1 MQTVSRR
8 CFLSA
13 FRQCVATIYTNVK
26 DFEVFIPESAT
37 WISKVDLRQDFAAGR
52 VDVYVTLTDNLDSDY
67 ERNSS
72 IRISSETNE
81 KIFCDVDIRQSP
93 YDGYVEISDWGGEV
107 AEFYSPLAN
116 RYRLCSIRTNLPS
129 DKISIISEPE
139 SKWAEIE
146 IYSDNNVYM
155 YLRENTESE
164 MRVTEFF
171 VYPSDLDPIFTSNFF
186 VFDNGFY
193 IKVAQEGVSIK
204 IGDSNRQYIYFDAEN
219 PEPKTVGRLNTNI
232 YDYSIEIPEDAE
244 WITQVEIDKSNNDIV
259 VYADS
264 NSEQVDRI
272 ATVKIVSDANPD
284 IYAEIIVKH
293 YAFKPFLSFDGYD
306 SVTFDSEPFVG
317 HSIGTLI
324 TNVPGFDVNID
335 YYGSE
340 RWLEVDIRPNNE
352 VVVYSKTPNESSD
365 YRIAYVTISLQQYP
379 SESVVIKVA
388 QLGMTEN

>member
-13 FRQCVATIYTNVK
+13 FRQCIATIYTNVK

-52 VDVYVTLTDNLDSDY
+52 VDVYVTLTDNLDSEY

-81 KIFCDVDIRQSP
+81 KIFFDVDIRQSP
-93 YDGYVEISDWGGEV
+93 YDGYVEISDWGEV

-139 SKWAEIE
+139 SKWAETE
-146 IYSDNNVYM
+146 IDSDNNVYM

-204 IGDSNRQYIYFDAEN
+204 IGESNRQYIYFDAEN

-284 IYAEIIVKH
+284 IYAEIIVKQ

-335 YYGSE
+335 Y
-340 RWLEVDIRPNNE
+340 
-352 VVVYSKTPNESSD
+352 
-365 YRIAYVTISLQQYP
+365 
-379 SESVVIKVA
+379 
-388 QLGMTEN
+388 

>member
-1 MQTVSRR
+1 M
-8 CFLSA
+8 
-13 FRQCVATIYTNVK
+13 
-26 DFEVFIPESAT
+26 
-37 WISKVDLRQDFAAGR
+37 
-52 VDVYVTLTDNLDSDY
+52 
-67 ERNSS
+67 
-72 IRISSETNE
+72 
-81 KIFCDVDIRQSP
+81 
-93 YDGYVEISDWGGEV
+93 GGGKV

-146 IYSDNNVYM
+146 IDSDNNVYM

-164 MRVTEFF
+164 MRVTEFV

-284 IYAEIIVKH
+284 IYAEIIVK
-293 YAFKPFLSFDGYD
+293 
-306 SVTFDSEPFVG
+306 
-317 HSIGTLI
+317 
-324 TNVPGFDVNID
+324 
-335 YYGSE
+335 
-340 RWLEVDIRPNNE
+340 
-352 VVVYSKTPNESSD
+352 
-365 YRIAYVTISLQQYP
+365 Q
-379 SESVVIKVA
+379 
-388 QLGMTEN
+388 